1 MSKDPAYSITIT
13 IYNNM
18 EHIVDENID
27 NINLK
32 LTSLKTTDKHFR
44 NACMSIFELA
54 SSAYAFWKNADN
66 LRKREILEILFPNLW
81 LDGKTLG
88 FTLRKP
94 FNLFLKEANHID
106 WLRQTG
112 ITRTKKKEINVINH
126 TPILLKILGDSYF
139 KESITCAV
147 AIDSFTGRF
156 GMVA

>member
-1 MSKDPAYSITIT
+1 
-13 IYNNM
+13 
-18 EHIVDENID
+18 
-27 NINLK
+27 
-32 LTSLKTTDKHFR
+32 
-44 NACMSIFELA
+44 MSIFELA

-81 LDGKTLG
+81 LDDKTLG